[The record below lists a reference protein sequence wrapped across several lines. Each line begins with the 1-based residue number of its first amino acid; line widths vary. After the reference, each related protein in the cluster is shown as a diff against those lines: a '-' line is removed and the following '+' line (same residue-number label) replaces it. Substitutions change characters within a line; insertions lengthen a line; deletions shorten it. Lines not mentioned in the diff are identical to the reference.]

1 VKVAPFSWL
10 AQNDIDEARH
20 RVDFSNWNGRLTV
33 AGFQRAVR
41 GGMPPVQFTLFH
53 PNARLTEAARLRLV
67 QGFQES
73 WNANQDTTALASAA
87 TATGVDAAAVIQV
100 RCGLCHS
107 VNSALRFHASGP
119 NTAKALIDRMVQH
132 GAVITPAEEQVMIR
146 RFIG

>member
-1 VKVAPFSWL
+1 MEVAPFSWL

-53 PNARLTEAARLRLV
+53 PTARLTEAARVTLV
-67 QGFQES
+67 QGFQYS
-73 WNANQDTTALASAA
+73 WIANQDAAALAGAA
-87 TATGVDAAAVIQV
+87 IVAGSDAAAIIQT
-100 RCGLCHS
+100 RCGSCHS
-107 VNSALRFHASGP
+107 PKSALRFHASST

-132 GAVITPAEEQVMIR
+132 GAAVPAPEEQVLINH
-146 RFIG
+146 FIS